1 MAGNENHRE
10 TGARKYPAASGPEP
24 QDAFSQDAAG
34 NSPPR
39 HGVGLTQPLDETSEE
54 TRQSEGVDPPRRQT
68 PSPSSQKGASAVPEH
83 PDDAKAPRPGRRP
96 GVHAGD

>member
-1 MAGNENHRE
+1 MARNENHRE
-10 TGARKYPAASGPEP
+10 TGARKYPAVPGFGHEE
-24 QDAFSQDAAG
+24 FSQDAAG

-54 TRQSEGVDPPRRQT
+54 TRQSEGVDPPRHQT
-68 PSPSSQKGASAVPEH
+68 LSPSSQKGASAVPEH